1 MPSQQATLSMRDRPL
16 QRWGRREWT
25 IFLGS
30 QGATIRE
37 IVECLGLSHTATD
50 RGDPNF
56 AEVELQRLSIEVQ
69 ELSQSLPTH
78 LDALLGSA
86 SDPNAL
92 NGQLDKL
99 LNDYGPAI
107 WGENA
112 DRNRLLIPAGNS
124 KSNYPTELFFEV
136 PMDREL

>member
-1 MPSQQATLSMRDRPL
+1 MGDRPL
-16 QRWGRREWT
+16 QRWSRSEWT

-50 RGDPNF
+50 RSAPKF
-56 AEVELQRLSIEVQ
+56 AERELRHLSNDVQ
-69 ELSQSLPTH
+69 KLSQTLPTD
-78 LDALLGSA
+78 LDALLDSA
-86 SDPNAL
+86 SDPSAL
-92 NGQLDKL
+92 DGQLDGL
-99 LNDYGPAI
+99 LSSHGPAI

-112 DRNRLLIPAGNS
+112 DRKRLLIAAGNS
-124 KSNYPTELFFEV
+124 KSNYPTELFFEI